1 MGYDITYRLSQLASE
16 CRDLDEGLGKAAGII
31 LESSPFDQCDVYLW
45 DEDKRVFFLKAS
57 AGTGSRTQ
65 SYVEGDGVPGMVKES
80 MGPVAMKKPWSGGP
94 KDAGTDGFG
103 YAYAHPLNAGDSFYG
118 VLYLKSKMDLAAPA
132 FKKDIELAAPFL
144 ALMIRCRK
152 AESGY
157 LEASLELG
165 EAREKVE
172 RTEKLMALVDMASSL
187 AHEIKNPLI
196 SIGGFAAR
204 LKRHLGSD
212 SDALPYVEQML
223 QEVRRVE
230 RLIDGIMRFLRDGGA
245 SDKHP
250 EDINEILKTALKF
263 FDDDFRV
270 GNISLAL
277 DLFEGKL
284 PVYADREQ
292 LTIAFDNL
300 IANAIQSMENGGTLT
315 LTTGLCRDSIVV
327 RVADSGGGIDP
338 RNINYIFNPFFTTK
352 KNGTGLGLPIANSI
366 MHMHNG
372 CIEVE
377 NEEGV
382 GATFVLKLPL
392 AA

>member
-1 MGYDITYRLSQLASE
+1 MGHDIIYRLSHLASE
-16 CRDLDEGLGKAAGII
+16 CRDLDESLGKAAGII
-31 LESSPFDQCDVYLW
+31 LESSAFDQCDLYLW
-45 DEDKRVFFLKAS
+45 DEGKRFFFLKAS
-57 AGTGSRTQ
+57 AGAGPREQ
-65 SYVEGDGVPGMVKES
+65 SYGEGDGVPGMVKES
-80 MGPVAMKKPWSGGP
+80 MGPVDLKKPWSGGP
-94 KDAGTDGFG
+94 EDAGTEVG
-103 YAYAHPLNAGDSFYG
+103 YTYAHPLNAGDAFYG
-118 VLYLKSKMDLAAPA
+118 VLCLKSKKHRAATA

-196 SIGGFAAR
+196 SMGGFAAR
-204 LKRHLGSD
+204 LKSHLGPD
-212 SDALPYVEQML
+212 SDALPHVERML

-230 RLIDGIMRFLRDGGA
+230 RLIDGIMRFLRDGA
-245 SDKHP
+245 SDKRP
-250 EDINEILKTALKF
+250 DDINEILKTALKF
-263 FDDDFRV
+263 FDDDFRAGSINLV
-270 GNISLAL
+270 LN
-277 DLFEGKL
+277 LFEGKL

-315 LTTGLCRDSIVV
+315 LTTGLCRGSIVV
-327 RVADSGGGIDP
+327 KVADSGGGIDP
-338 RNINYIFNPFFTTK
+338 RNISCIFNPFFTTK

-372 CIEVE
+372 SIEVE

-382 GATFVLKLPL
+382 GATFVLRLPP
-392 AA
+392 AV